1 MTGVPNAPSS
11 IERAWRRPLGHQ
23 VLFGIAGFLA
33 LLIGVVVMAIALVVN
48 LNHREAH
55 LNRGNAAYVNAV
67 QSASVDAK
75 AIANDQRGFLLSGD
89 HQFLLEADGRIDSV
103 RAAFTS
109 AATASGTSAELAA
122 INTAREGFERWIVE
136 FQSEVDVFERG
147 DHQTAISTSL
157 GTGRDLRKNYE
168 SVLAGAQTI
177 GMSGVQ
183 AGDHSVAAAATMTIR
198 LLIVGLLIALVIG
211 VGIGEWL
218 LRTIVRPLY
227 HLVDL
232 LYQ

>member
-1 MTGVPNAPSS
+1 MTGVPKASSTADPS
-11 IERAWRRPLGHQ
+11 WRRPLGHQ
-23 VLFGIAGFLA
+23 VLFGIAGFLG

-48 LNHREAH
+48 LNHRETH

-89 HQFLLEADGRIDSV
+89 QQFLLEADGRVADV
-103 RAAFTS
+103 RTAFTS
-109 AATASGTSAELAA
+109 AAAASGSSAELSA
-122 INTAREGFERWIVE
+122 INAARDGFERWIVE
-136 FQSEVDVFERG
+136 FQSEVDVFEG
-147 DHQTAISTSL
+147 GAHQAAITTSL
-157 GTGRDLRKNYE
+157 STGRDLRKDYE
-168 SVLAGAQTI
+168 ASLADAQAI
-177 GMSGVQ
+177 GISGVQ
-183 AGDHSVAAAATMTIR
+183 SGDHSVAAAATLTIR

-227 HLVDL
+227 RLVDL

>member
-11 IERAWRRPLGHQ
+11 IDRAWRRPLGHQ

-48 LNHREAH
+48 LNHRETH
-55 LNRGNAAYVNAV
+55 LNRGNAAYVNWV

-89 HQFLLEADGRIDSV
+89 RQFLLEADGRVDSV

-109 AATASGTSAELAA
+109 AAAASGSSAELAA
-122 INTAREGFERWIVE
+122 INAARDGFERWIVE
-136 FQSEVDVFERG
+136 FQSEVDVFESG
-147 DHQTAISTSL
+147 DHQAAITTSL
-157 GTGRDLRKNYE
+157 GAGRDLRKSYE
-168 SVLAGAQTI
+168 ASLDGAQTI

-183 AGDHSVAAAATMTIR
+183 SGDHSVAAAATLTIR
-198 LLIVGLLIALVIG
+198 LLIVGLLVALVIG

-227 HLVDL
+227 RLVDL